1 MATDSFRSSK
11 FCMVSTCGF
20 GVERA
25 WKEGGGRGG
34 EGGGKREKE
43 VGMVFSHDKLQA

>member
-25 WKEGGGRGG
+25 WKEGGEGGGRGG
-34 EGGGKREKE
+34 ERGGEERE
-43 VGMVFSHDKLQA
+43 GGWDGLFS